1 MLSED
6 RIVDI
11 IFNLAPVKMVTSEE
25 EMKHMENRP
34 DRNHTDIEV
43 NHLLEKLEPPIYTC
57 LF

>member
-25 EMKHMENRP
+25 EMEHMEKHP
-34 DRNHTDIEV
+34 ERNHSDIKVIERYFV
-43 NHLLEKLEPPIYTC
+43 I
-57 LF
+57 